1 SLWACSQSIPSAR
14 TLARTHAPLFPCLD
28 SCEDVILYV
37 PDVEA
42 TVTFYEKAFGL
53 KRRFVAPGDYGELDT
68 GATALGFASEA
79 LAESNGTRFR
89 RSRPSDA
96 ESPAAEV
103 AFVIDDPRSAFDQ
116 AVRAGATPLK
126 EATRKPWG
134 Q

>member
-1 SLWACSQSIPSAR
+1 
-14 TLARTHAPLFPCLD
+14 
-28 SCEDVILYV
+28 
-37 PDVEA
+37 
-42 TVTFYEKAFGL
+42 
-53 KRRFVAPGDYGELDT
+53 LDT

-134 Q
+134 QTVAYVRDINGFIVELCTPVAAG